1 MAGWRTLRTLRGNP
15 AGKADRYHSPHL
27 TQFKVK
33 MQKAV
38 RALLSGHLWRGSS
51 ADAFCR
57 CSSRKGG
64 PLYPKEEYVN
74 VRL

>member
-1 MAGWRTLRTLRGNP
+1 MLRGNP
-15 AGKADRYHSPHL
+15 AGKAVRYHSPRL
-27 TQFKVK
+27 IEIKVK
-33 MQKAV
+33 MQKSV
-38 RALLSGHLWRGSS
+38 RALLSDRPWCGGS